1 MSGKSDSVGRSL
13 RPRATAPVRPVA
25 ETFSGASGRTADP
38 RRAKTSLSL
47 DVDIYRRAKIAAIEQ
62 GQTVSEFIESAIKQA
77 LP

>member
-1 MSGKSDSVGRSL
+1 
-13 RPRATAPVRPVA
+13 
-25 ETFSGASGRTADP
+25 
-38 RRAKTSLSL
+38 LSL